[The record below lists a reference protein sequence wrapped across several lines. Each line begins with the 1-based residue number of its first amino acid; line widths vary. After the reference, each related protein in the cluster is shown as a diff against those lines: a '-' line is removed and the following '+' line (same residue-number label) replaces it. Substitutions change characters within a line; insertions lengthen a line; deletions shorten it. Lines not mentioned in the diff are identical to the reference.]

1 MWSRITQ
8 DLDLRLS
15 SEQSGPRPTPP
26 APKPASREAW
36 APREG
41 NRKRRSS
48 VARCVSLGGTKSL
61 FDGNEPFGRKDRG
74 AIRLAKLRR
83 QTGRICRTVPF
94 SAALIFIAGVSGSGP
109 LQITRVATA
118 NTTPPGTAST
128 EQERRKSARQAKPGT
143 GAATRPG
150 MVLIDHD
157 ARRTELESGG
167 NKLCRVWEGDY
178 ATTTIPPMVKVMALP
193 EDGIDERFAP
203 ARDAMMQL
211 GAACLK
217 FKGAPCQTIV
227 DTMLAWAKVDAA
239 VVRSSGDTDQL
250 WNDSKSVNL
259 WVVRPF
265 LDAYAF
271 ARASVPVSPDEDA
284 AIRRWVE
291 KVLGRSKHLMRG
303 LRRKGR
309 NYAAHNHAVASASA
323 LMAYGAMWGEER
335 AFKHG
340 IEQWTI
346 TLRDMRRDGS
356 LPIEARRGAQAM
368 AYTGRTLSGLMSLAE
383 MARVQGIDLYGSAPS
398 AKKSIQPGGR
408 LHGRCAR
415 PQ

>member
-1 MWSRITQ
+1 
-8 DLDLRLS
+8 
-15 SEQSGPRPTPP
+15 
-26 APKPASREAW
+26 
-36 APREG
+36 
-41 NRKRRSS
+41 
-48 VARCVSLGGTKSL
+48 
-61 FDGNEPFGRKDRG
+61 
-74 AIRLAKLRR
+74 
-83 QTGRICRTVPF
+83 
-94 SAALIFIAGVSGSGP
+94 
-109 LQITRVATA
+109 
-118 NTTPPGTAST
+118 
-128 EQERRKSARQAKPGT
+128 
-143 GAATRPG
+143 
-150 MVLIDHD
+150 
-157 ARRTELESGG
+157 
-167 NKLCRVWEGDY
+167 
-178 ATTTIPPMVKVMALP
+178 
-193 EDGIDERFAP
+193 
-203 ARDAMMQL
+203 MMQL

-227 DTMLAWAKVDAA
+227 DIMLAWEKADAA

-250 WNDSKSVNL
+250 WNDSITVNL

-265 LDAYAF
+265 LGAYAF

-398 AKKSIQPGGR
+398 AKKSIHQAVAFMVAALDCNKHIHRYARENYGAGR
-408 LHGRCAR
+408 RDWRRQDLGSLGNALGWLIPYTAR
-415 PQ
+415 FPDHPNTVRIQSLRTDADADNWDQVDFVLDEGVPVLGAWIGARAACLYRVL